1 MTRSRPLAL
10 LCPVLAMS
18 WRLAPSWRSA
28 LSRGSALSSI
38 ASRSSVSG
46 RQQSLTRH
54 KRGVHFDST
63 NHRPAYGICHA
74 NARASPLKISGGE
87 RTVDDDKIPPAPIAF
102 PWTAGRSR
110 ISAATFSKR
119 PAAQNAGWG
128 GRDRTSEWRNQNPLP
143 YRLAT
148 PHQARRIGLAR
159 KRHAIPGRRPWST
172 DRARPFQP
180 PRRRNFAAPPGD
192 PTFPPIRQC
201 WQALIPHAR
210 SRRGGPPRA
219 CAKKLRPGRFHG
231 MTAAKSANS
240 TFEDTP

>member
-1 MTRSRPLAL
+1 MRHSEPTLI
-10 LCPVLAMS
+10 
-18 WRLAPSWRSA
+18 PS
-28 LSRGSALSSI
+28 
-38 ASRSSVSG
+38 
-46 RQQSLTRH
+46 QPN
-54 KRGVHFDST
+54 F
-63 NHRPAYGICHA
+63 
-74 NARASPLKISGGE
+74 E
-87 RTVDDDKIPPAPIAF
+87 R
-102 PWTAGRSR
+102 RSR
-110 ISAATFSKR
+110 IATRRSCAPLPK
-119 PAAQNAGWG
+119 QNRHGFPNDGANSLPNAPKWLLKPRQLCQQNQCFEYGWG

-148 PHQARRIGLAR
+148 PHQACRIGLAR

-201 WQALIPHAR
+201 WQALIPPAR